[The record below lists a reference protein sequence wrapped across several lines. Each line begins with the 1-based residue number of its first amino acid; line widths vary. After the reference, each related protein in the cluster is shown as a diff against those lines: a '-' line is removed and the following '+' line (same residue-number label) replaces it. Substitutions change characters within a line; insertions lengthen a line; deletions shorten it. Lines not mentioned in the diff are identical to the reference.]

1 MNDIKVLREKVKDLK
16 LLFVDD
22 EEAVRKGT
30 GTFLKKFF
38 DDVTVCSNGD
48 EALNVFKQN
57 GGFKIV
63 ISDVLMPKM
72 DGITMV
78 KEIKKLNPD
87 IFTIFLTASRESRD
101 LDESLGNIILQKPLS
116 FKNMIFI
123 MEELSKIK

>member
-63 ISDVLMPKM
+63 ISDILMPKM

>member
-1 MNDIKVLREKVKDLK
+1 MNDIRELKEKIRDLK

-22 EEAVRKGT
+22 EKDVRDGT

-38 DDVTVCSNGD
+38 DDVTVCSDGD
-48 EALNVFKQN
+48 EALNIFKQN
-57 GGFKIV
+57 GDFEVV
-63 ISDVLMPKM
+63 ISDILMPKM

-101 LDESLGNIILQKPLS
+101 LDETLGNIILQKPLS
-116 FKNMIFI
+116 FENMILV
-123 MEELSKIK
+123 MKQLSKIK

>member
-1 MNDIKVLREKVKDLK
+1 MNDIRELKEKIRDLK

-22 EEAVRKGT
+22 EKDVRDGT

-38 DDVTVCSNGD
+38 DDVTVCSDGD
-48 EALNVFKQN
+48 EALNIFKQS
-57 GGFKIV
+57 GDFEVV
-63 ISDVLMPKM
+63 ISDILMPKM

-101 LDESLGNIILQKPLS
+101 LDETLGNIILQKPLS
-116 FKNMIFI
+116 FENMILV
-123 MEELSKIK
+123 MKQLSKIK

>member
-1 MNDIKVLREKVKDLK
+1 MNDIRELKEKIRDLK

-22 EEAVRKGT
+22 EKDVREGT

-38 DDVTVCSNGD
+38 DDVTVCSDGD
-48 EALNVFKQN
+48 EALKAFKES
-57 GGFKIV
+57 GDFEVV
-63 ISDVLMPKM
+63 ISDILMPKM

-101 LDESLGNIILQKPLS
+101 LDETLGNIILQKPLS
-116 FKNMIFI
+116 FENMILV
-123 MEELSKIK
+123 MKQLSKIK